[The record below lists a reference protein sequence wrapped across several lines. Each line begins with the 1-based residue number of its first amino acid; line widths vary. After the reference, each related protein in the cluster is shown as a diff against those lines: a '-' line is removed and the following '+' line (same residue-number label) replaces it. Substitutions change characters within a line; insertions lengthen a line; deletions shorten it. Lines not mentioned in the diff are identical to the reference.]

1 VILEKWIMA
10 YDAGFASGH
19 AYRARELATGYITL
33 GTRDMARASR
43 FYELI
48 AREMGVGRSVESEA
62 FVGWGL
68 PGRMSGFGVALPDAV
83 PELQRG
89 MVPLQV
95 EDPGQVQRLYEI
107 ALSNGGA
114 GEGEPSARGGMYA
127 AYFRDPDGNRLN
139 AFCITEH

>member
-1 VILEKWIMA
+1 MA
-10 YDAGFASGH
+10 YDAGFASGQV
-19 AYRARELATGYITL
+19 YRAKEIATGYVTL
-33 GTRDMARASR
+33 GTRDIARASR
-43 FYELI
+43 FYEPI
-48 AREMGVGRSVESEA
+48 AREMGIGRSAESDA

-68 PGRMSGFGVALPDAV
+68 PDHASGFGVALPDAV

-95 EDPGQVQRLYEI
+95 EDPEQVQRLYEI
-107 ALSNGGA
+107 ALENGGA
-114 GEGEPSARGGMYA
+114 GEGAPCARGAFFA